1 MPSVDDVIQFNDKI
15 VLIDLENGMQLTTRI
30 KGVSDDKQ
38 HIVCDDVMLFQVSVT
53 LPNPNAPPGPGNEP
67 QQRIQS
73 ARLGG
78 PFRHS
83 DSPNPPIPLARVLF
97 IHTPI
102 DAIEKAYM
110 QATTGIEVAGA
121 DTLGKLDRIQRP

>member
-1 MPSVDDVIQFNDKI
+1 MPTAETALKSKGEI

-30 KGVSDDKQ
+30 TDVVDEHLITDD
-38 HIVCDDVMLFQVSVT
+38 IMMFQITVAT
-53 LPNPNAPPGPGNEP
+53 PNPDMPPGPGNEP

-78 PFRHS
+78 PFRHPN
-83 DSPNPPIPLARVLF
+83 SPNPPIPLHRVMF
-97 IHTPI
+97 IHQPI

-110 QATTGIEVAGA
+110 QASTGIAIAGA
-121 DTLGKLDRIQRP
+121 DALKGLARS